1 MGKKD
6 VEEKLN
12 VKERNQKENLVKKG
26 KQDAVKNSLYIFYM
40 ELEQLV
46 MVALILVIVYM
57 LSQMSQQQQS
67 AKTDSVVYLQAP
79 YFGYNFGQGPLWRG
93 PRPGRRR
100 WRRRGRRRFWF

>member
-1 MGKKD
+1 
-6 VEEKLN
+6 
-12 VKERNQKENLVKKG
+12 
-26 KQDAVKNSLYIFYM
+26 M

-46 MVALILVIVYM
+46 MVVLILVIVYM
-57 LSQMSQQQQS
+57 FSQMSQQQTAQ
-67 AKTDSVVYLQAP
+67 TDSVVYLQAP

>member
-1 MGKKD
+1 MSKT
-6 VEEKLN
+6 
-12 VKERNQKENLVKKG
+12 
-26 KQDAVKNSLYIFYM
+26 SM

>member
-1 MGKKD
+1 
-6 VEEKLN
+6 
-12 VKERNQKENLVKKG
+12 
-26 KQDAVKNSLYIFYM
+26 M

-100 WRRRGRRRFWF
+100 WRRRSRRRFWF

>member
-1 MGKKD
+1 
-6 VEEKLN
+6 
-12 VKERNQKENLVKKG
+12 
-26 KQDAVKNSLYIFYM
+26 M

-46 MVALILVIVYM
+46 MVVLILVIVYM
-57 LSQMSQQQQS
+57 FSQMSQQQQT
-67 AKTDSVVYLQAP
+67 AQTDSVVYLQAP

>member
-1 MGKKD
+1 
-6 VEEKLN
+6 
-12 VKERNQKENLVKKG
+12 
-26 KQDAVKNSLYIFYM
+26 M

-57 LSQMSQQQQS
+57 LSQMSHQQQS
-67 AKTDSVVYLQAP
+67 TKTDSVVYLQAP

>member
-1 MGKKD
+1 
-6 VEEKLN
+6 
-12 VKERNQKENLVKKG
+12 
-26 KQDAVKNSLYIFYM
+26 M

-46 MVALILVIVYM
+46 MVVLILVIVYM
-57 LSQMSQQQQS
+57 FSQMSQQQTAQ
-67 AKTDSVVYLQAP
+67 TYSVVYLQAP

>member
-1 MGKKD
+1 
-6 VEEKLN
+6 
-12 VKERNQKENLVKKG
+12 
-26 KQDAVKNSLYIFYM
+26 M

-46 MVALILVIVYM
+46 MVGLILVIVYM
-57 LSQMSQQQQS
+57 FSQMSQQQQT
-67 AKTDSVVYLQAP
+67 AQTDSVVYLQAP

>member
-1 MGKKD
+1 
-6 VEEKLN
+6 
-12 VKERNQKENLVKKG
+12 
-26 KQDAVKNSLYIFYM
+26 M

>member
-1 MGKKD
+1 
-6 VEEKLN
+6 
-12 VKERNQKENLVKKG
+12 
-26 KQDAVKNSLYIFYM
+26 M

-57 LSQMSQQQQS
+57 LSQMSQQQQT
-67 AKTDSVVYLQAP
+67 AQTDSVVYLQAP

>member
-1 MGKKD
+1 
-6 VEEKLN
+6 
-12 VKERNQKENLVKKG
+12 
-26 KQDAVKNSLYIFYM
+26 M

-46 MVALILVIVYM
+46 MVGLILVIVYM
-57 LSQMSQQQQS
+57 FSQMSQQQTAQ
-67 AKTDSVVYLQAP
+67 TDSVVYLQAP

>member
-1 MGKKD
+1 
-6 VEEKLN
+6 
-12 VKERNQKENLVKKG
+12 
-26 KQDAVKNSLYIFYM
+26 M

-67 AKTDSVVYLQAP
+67 AKTDSVVYLQDP

-100 WRRRGRRRFWF
+100 WRRRGRRRFWY

>member
-1 MGKKD
+1 
-6 VEEKLN
+6 
-12 VKERNQKENLVKKG
+12 
-26 KQDAVKNSLYIFYM
+26 M

-57 LSQMSQQQQS
+57 LSQMSQQQQT
-67 AKTDSVVYLQAP
+67 AQTDSVVYLQSP